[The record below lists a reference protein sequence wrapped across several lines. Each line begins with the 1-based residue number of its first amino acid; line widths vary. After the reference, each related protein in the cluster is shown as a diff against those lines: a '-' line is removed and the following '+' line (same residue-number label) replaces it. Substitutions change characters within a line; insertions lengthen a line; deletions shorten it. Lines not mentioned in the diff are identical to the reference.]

1 MGTAQTSHK
10 KSIAMDLMNY
20 VFYVFVIFCCALKHP
35 VILDKITEIIIFKKR
50 NIKMNVTWHIFYT
63 QSIFNK
69 LKLKRHCITG
79 MTPFKL
85 SLRNVIYLSIVAVTD
100 GLCCALEIPYLW

>member
-35 VILDKITEIIIFKKR
+35 ILLDKMTEIIIFKKR
-50 NIKMNVTWHIFYT
+50 NIKI
-63 QSIFNK
+63 NK
-69 LKLKRHCITG
+69 LHGTYFIHRA
-79 MTPFKL
+79 
-85 SLRNVIYLSIVAVTD
+85 YLIS
-100 GLCCALEIPYLW
+100 